1 MRLAMAT
8 KRKTP
13 TLKKTE
19 QPEQPIVV
27 AAEEVTVKDMTSSK
41 KPFKFTQLTFILPVS
56 VLLLV
61 ILGGG
66 GYYIYTAKQNTKAP
80 VNESETLVE
89 KVGKLIE
96 LPQEEAPT
104 LATVSDVTKL
114 RGQEFFSHAQ
124 NGDKVLVYQQA
135 KKAILYRPSS
145 NKIVNV
151 GPVALNTTATP
162 APEVAGAASNA
173 ATLTPS
179 PTSAETVKVTLFNGT
194 KTNGLTK
201 RAEKELTDKG
211 VLIEVVA
218 RGNAKEDHV
227 KTLVVVLSGTVEQG
241 KAIAEVIG
249 GEIGEFPKGEE
260 KPQADILVILGQDYA
275 ER

>member
-1 MRLAMAT
+1 MAT
-8 KRKTP
+8 KRKVS

-27 AAEEVTVKDMTSSK
+27 AEEVTVKDMTSGK
-41 KPFKFTQLTFILPVS
+41 KSFKFTQLTFILPVI

-61 ILGGG
+61 IIGGG

-80 VNESETLVE
+80 VSESETLVE
-89 KVGKLIE
+89 RVGKLIE
-96 LPQEEAPT
+96 LSQGEEPT

-114 RGQEFFSHAQ
+114 KDQQFFSQAQ

-151 GPVALNTTATP
+151 GPIAINNTQLSP
-162 APEVAGAASNA
+162 VVAGAQVTPTASA
-173 ATLTPS
+173 SPS
-179 PTSAETVKVTLFNGT
+179 IAQPLKIALFNGT
-194 KTNGLTK
+194 KTNGLT
-201 RAEKELTDKG
+201 RQAEKQLTDKG
-211 VLIEVVA
+211 VLIEVVS
-218 RGNAKEDHV
+218 RKNAKEDHV
-227 KTLVVVLSGTVEQG
+227 KSLIVVLSGTAEQG

-249 GEIGEFPKGEE
+249 GEIGELPAGEE

-275 ER
+275 NK